1 MNSFTGWISS
11 HTLELLLAAGAV
23 FTFLWLLRC
32 KKRLRLGWAA
42 ALALSVLHTV
52 IGVAA
57 VSLFAIIEGLG
68 DRSSVGNMSLFG
80 AVFFMPFFY
89 WAVARLTKRSV
100 ADVFDVFT
108 VCLVFTLMCAR
119 INCIL
124 SGCCQG
130 AHIPISG
137 LEHLRW
143 PTRELEIVFYLVL
156 LVLLCRKVLAEKNR
170 GQIYPIY
177 MMSYGVF
184 RFITETFRA
193 SESPTLFHIA
203 HLWAMTALCIGASVY
218 FEMRKKKKKARR

>member
-1 MNSFTGWISS
+1 MTDWIFD
-11 HTLELLLAAGAV
+11 HTLELLLTVSTA
-23 FTFLWLLRC
+23 FSFLWLLRC
-32 KKRLRLGWAA
+32 KTRLPLRWYS
-42 ALALSVLHTV
+42 ALALTVIHTV
-52 IGVAA
+52 TGVAA

-68 DRSSVGNMSLFG
+68 GQGSAGKMSLFG
-80 AVFFMPFFY
+80 AVFFMPLFY
-89 WAVARLTKRSV
+89 WVVARLTKRSM

-119 INCIL
+119 INCL
-124 SGCCQG
+124 LTGCCRG
-130 AHIPISG
+130 AHIPIPE

-156 LVLLCRKVLAEKNR
+156 LVLLCRKARSEKNR

-184 RFITETFRA
+184 RLITETFRA

-218 FEMRKKKKKARR
+218 SETRKTKRKARR